1 MRGSLL
7 ASAPGKLFLSGE
19 YAVLSG
25 APAVVTA
32 VDRRALVHASETA
45 PPPSPVLEAVRREVA
60 RHLGLADPGQLPP
73 VRVDTSEL
81 SCGRRKLGLGS
92 SAATAVAA
100 TAALIALA
108 EADEINPE
116 QLLALAGAA
125 HRGAQRGRG
134 SGADVAAA
142 AYGGTLEFSVEREPR
157 PLELRGVEPVF
168 AWTEAEAST
177 AELLAAVERLAGRD
191 PGAHRDLVARL
202 ENEARDLAGAYRAGD
217 AAGVIA
223 SSARYRELMEG
234 LGRAAGVAIVTAA
247 HRRAAEIAERLGGA
261 AKPSGA
267 GGGDCAVAVFAEKE
281 AAEGFRRECRAAGLE
296 PLELR
301 PGAPGATIDC

>member
-32 VDRRALVHASETA
+32 VDRRAMAYAAKTA
-45 PPPSPVLEAVRREVA
+45 PPPSPVLAAVRREVA
-60 RHLGLADPGQLPP
+60 RHFGVAGPGQLPL

-81 SCGRRKLGLGS
+81 SLGRRKLGLGS

-100 TAALIALA
+100 TAALLALGGA
-108 EADEINPE
+108 GELGAGE
-116 QLLALAGAA
+116 LLALAGAA
-125 HRGAQRGRG
+125 HRSAQRGRG

-142 AYGGTLEFSVEREPR
+142 VYGGTLEFSAEREPR
-157 PLELRGVEPVF
+157 PLELRGIEPVF
-168 AWTEAEAST
+168 AWTGVEAST

-191 PGAHRDLVARL
+191 PAAHRDLVARL
-202 ENEARDLAGAYRAGD
+202 EREARDLAGAYRAGD

-223 SSARYRELMEG
+223 SSARYRELMEE

-247 HRRAAEIAERLGGA
+247 HRRAAEIAEGLGGT

-267 GGGDCAVAVFAEKE
+267 GGGDCAVALFAEKK
-281 AAEGFRRECRAAGLE
+281 AAQSFRRECRAAGLE
-296 PLELR
+296 PLDLR
-301 PGAPGATIDC
+301 PSAAGATIG